1 MLQNDLTDED
11 LMVMYQN
18 GSESAFQVLY
28 TRHSSK
34 IYGFLKSRILRAE
47 KTADIYQEVFIK
59 IHRSKHLY
67 NKSLPVLPWLFT
79 VTKSVMIDEIRKDK
93 KSKLIDDDK
102 DLDQILG
109 EIFESSVISDT
120 VLLIQ
125 KLPDSQKIA
134 LQMRYVDDKT
144 FEEISETLKTSPEN
158 VRQIISRGIK
168 RLKDLVNKEEG

>member
-1 MLQNDLTDED
+1 MLQKDLKDED

-28 TRHSSK
+28 GRHSSK
-34 IYGFLKSRILRAE
+34 IYGFLRSRILQPE
-47 KTADIYQEVFIK
+47 KIADIYQEVFVK

-93 KSKLIDDDK
+93 KFKLIDDDK
-102 DLDQILG
+102 DLDQIPS
-109 EIFESSVISDT
+109 EIFESSVTSDT
-120 VLLIQ
+120 VFLIQ

-144 FEEISETLKTSPEN
+144 FEEISETLNTSSEN

-168 RLKDLVNKEEG
+168 RLKDLVNKEED

>member
-1 MLQNDLTDED
+1 MLQKDLTDED

-28 TRHSSK
+28 VRHSSK
-34 IYGFLKSRILRAE
+34 IYGFLKSRIFQAE

-59 IHRSKHLY
+59 IHRYKHLY
-67 NKSLPVLPWLFT
+67 NKSLPVLPWFFT
-79 VTKSVMIDEIRKDK
+79 ITKSVMIDEIRKDK

-102 DLDQILG
+102 DLDQIPS

-144 FEEISETLKTSPEN
+144 FEEISETLKTSSEN

-168 RLKDLVNKEEG
+168 RLKDLVNKEAG